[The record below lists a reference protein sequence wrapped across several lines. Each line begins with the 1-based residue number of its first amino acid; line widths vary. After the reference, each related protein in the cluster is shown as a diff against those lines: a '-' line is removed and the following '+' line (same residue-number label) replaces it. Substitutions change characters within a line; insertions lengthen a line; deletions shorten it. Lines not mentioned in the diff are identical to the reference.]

1 METRLRGYKG
11 PLFLSNSVKPTQ
23 IHQIQQVS
31 NPEAKKLVYFIN
43 KGHVIDLLGCSED
56 VQHLRRSPYIHCPMQ
71 QEIADHSVP

>member
-43 KGHVIDLLGCSED
+43 KGHAIDLAWKRG
-56 VQHLRRSPYIHCPMQ
+56 
-71 QEIADHSVP
+71 

>member
-1 METRLRGYKG
+1 MLRYYEKGPTWSSQG

-43 KGHVIDLLGCSED
+43 KGHVIDLAWKRG
-56 VQHLRRSPYIHCPMQ
+56 
-71 QEIADHSVP
+71 